1 LNFFQLIF
9 EGTNE
14 ILRMF
19 IALTGVQ
26 HAGKGLADLVKRL
39 RNPLANPNLAVKKA
53 WERMSNK
60 MNRPRLNLK
69 LEHFVHPSLSVML
82 CFPFLLLI

>member
-1 LNFFQLIF
+1 
-9 EGTNE
+9 
-14 ILRMF
+14 MF

-53 WERMSNK
+53 WERMSNR
-60 MNRPRLNLK
+60 MNKPRLNLK
-69 LEHFVHPSLSVML
+69 LEHFVHPSLSVRL
-82 CFPFLLLI
+82 RFPFLLLI